1 MICFLDIETA
11 KMEPEIGDFTL
22 LLHRW
27 REGDSTAEDALFE
40 RVLPDLRR
48 LAHYLMSREQRN
60 QTLQATGLVNEAYV
74 RLVAAKDRD
83 WRSRQH
89 FFAISARIMRRYLI
103 DVVRARRNAH
113 FLPVDEM
120 ADFLPE
126 KPHDVDLAL
135 FIDQQLNQLATIE
148 PDWCRVVELKYFLGL
163 TNEEAAEAMNVKLR
177 TLQRTWADARK
188 WLHSQMQIEKAR
200 AADAN

>member
-1 MICFLDIETA
+1 M
-11 KMEPEIGDFTL
+11 
-22 LLHRW
+22 
-27 REGDSTAEDALFE
+27 
-40 RVLPDLRR
+40 
-48 LAHYLMSREQRN
+48 
-60 QTLQATGLVNEAYV
+60 
-74 RLVAAKDRD
+74 
-83 WRSRQH
+83 
-89 FFAISARIMRRYLI
+89 
-103 DVVRARRNAH
+103 
-113 FLPVDEM
+113 
-120 ADFLPE
+120 
-126 KPHDVDLAL
+126 